1 MYQRRRHC
9 QARRTQ
15 YCLLLWD
22 FSEMASILII
32 ASYPILR
39 EALRQFLFPEHRT
52 VARDRWSAAA
62 DLQHHDLVIVDREA
76 LDDTD
81 EFLRVLQRLK
91 IPSVWLHQG
100 PAPSLRPARLT
111 ATVAMPLEGP
121 SLEAAVRSL
130 LSMTSGPETGSE
142 APPPSDEPSVAEP
155 EASPPRDGEIIE
167 LTEVVEEPDDEE
179 PDDET

>member
-1 MYQRRRHC
+1 MYQRRRYC

-32 ASYPILR
+32 ASHSILR

-52 VARDRWSAAA
+52 VARDRWSVPA
-62 DLQHHDLVIVDREA
+62 DLQHHDLVIVERDA
-76 LDDTD
+76 LEDTD
-81 EFLRVLQRLK
+81 ELLRALQRLK

-121 SLEAAVRSL
+121 SLETAVRSL
-130 LSMTSGPETGSE
+130 LPMTSGSKTGPE
-142 APPPSDEPSVAEP
+142 APGEPLGDEPP
-155 EASPPRDGEIIE
+155 EDERQGSDEIIE
-167 LTEVVEEPDDEE
+167 LTDVVEGPGTEE

>member
-32 ASYPILR
+32 ASHPILR

-142 APPPSDEPSVAEP
+142 ARGESLAEQPPEDERQGSD
-155 EASPPRDGEIIE
+155 EIIE
-167 LTEVVEEPDDEE
+167 LTDVVEGPGTEE